1 MQISQVAQRTGLTPK
16 TIRYYESI
24 GLVAPKRES
33 NGYRNYEH
41 DQIKQLEFVQRA
53 RGLGFSIAE
62 CRDMLVGGTTGA
74 AINEQTKE
82 ILRQRLTDI
91 EVKLTELT
99 ALRETLS
106 IIAES
111 YSSDSRMSTGS
122 NKPADGWQA
131 VFGEAATGVEA

>member
-1 MQISQVAQRTGLTPK
+1 MQISQVAQKTGLTAK

-24 GLVAPKRES
+24 GLVAPKRQP
-33 NGYRNYEH
+33 NGYRNYDQE
-41 DQIKQLEFVQRA
+41 QIKQLEFVQRA

-62 CRDMLVGGTTGA
+62 CRGMLVSGSNGA
-74 AINEQTKE
+74 SLNEQTKE

-106 IIAES
+106 DIAQSYNSGANMFES
-111 YSSDSRMSTGS
+111 TSGTA
-122 NKPADGWQA
+122 KGWQA
-131 VFGEAATGVEA
+131 VVGDAPR